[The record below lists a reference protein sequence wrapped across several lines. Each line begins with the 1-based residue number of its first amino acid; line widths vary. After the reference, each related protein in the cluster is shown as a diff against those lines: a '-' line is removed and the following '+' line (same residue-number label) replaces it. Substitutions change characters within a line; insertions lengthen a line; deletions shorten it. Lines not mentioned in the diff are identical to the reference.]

1 MTTALS
7 ISSFAIYFA
16 PGDRRLRQSFF
27 KKKGTLAAGFGNR
40 SLSPRLSG
48 AMRLNRR
55 LDPWFADIADN
66 NSAVYRSLNGG
77 RGEVNSLNRLHHSS
91 TWARRIVSSIHI
103 YGVTYSQSS
112 TRCSARTVRLVGI
125 LKEDNIRNEVLA

>member
-16 PGDRRLRQSFF
+16 PGDSRLRQSFFF
-27 KKKGTLAAGFGNR
+27 KKKGTLAAGFGNG

-55 LDPWFADIADN
+55 LDPWFVDIADN
-66 NSAVYRSLNGG
+66 NSAVYR
-77 RGEVNSLNRLHHSS
+77 
-91 TWARRIVSSIHI
+91 TA
-103 YGVTYSQSS
+103 
-112 TRCSARTVRLVGI
+112 
-125 LKEDNIRNEVLA
+125 